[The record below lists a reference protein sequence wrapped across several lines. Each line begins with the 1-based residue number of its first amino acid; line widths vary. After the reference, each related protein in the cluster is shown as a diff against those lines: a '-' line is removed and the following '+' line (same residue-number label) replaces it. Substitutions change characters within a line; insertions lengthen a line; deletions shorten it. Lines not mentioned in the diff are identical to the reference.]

1 MNKKGFVTIHAGM
14 FFIAGLIIGA
24 VVMYFAIARGLLP
37 IGIPTP

>member
-24 VVMYFAIARGLLP
+24 VIMYFVIARGLLP
-37 IGIPTP
+37 TGVALP

>member
-24 VVMYFAIARGLLP
+24 GVMYYIMSQGFLP
-37 IGIPTP
+37 IGAPLP

>member
-24 VVMYFAIARGLLP
+24 VIIYFAITKGFLP
-37 IGIPTP
+37 IGVITP

>member
-24 VVMYFAIARGLLP
+24 VIMYYVATKGFLP
-37 IGIPTP
+37 GVATP